1 MEKLEMNCLFV
12 VKSFL
17 DKLNFWQK
25 EKQSIWSEYL
35 HIEKAKIVVHISYF
49 QVGCIISWAGPTAS
63 GPALISNNIHLI
75 ESQKSSRET
84 LLYNWR
90 EQQQNWASLFIV
102 GSPGWFYQALSQL
115 SAFLH
120 FNYQSKFLFCLF
132 LHFHQPNLLYIYFMY
147 KYIDIYIC
155 VMTIH
160 IHHIMYF
167 VQTGPNC
174 RLFSDENS
182 TFFYLNW
189 NRIV

>member
-35 HIEKAKIVVHISYF
+35 HIEKAKRFCAYF
-49 QVGCIISWAGPTAS
+49 QVGCISWSSPYPCLQAR
-63 GPALISNNIHLI
+63 LLFIIIYII
-75 ESQKSSRET
+75 ESQKSSCET
-84 LLYNWR
+84 LFYNWR